1 MHRNRL
7 LVIGVLLL
15 VVGAVLPFLM
25 VLGYIKPNFPLIF
38 LTYGASLIGLFVG
51 MIGVALYMGDNRDD
65 YD

>member
-7 LVIGVLLL
+7 LVIGLLLL

-38 LTYGASLIGLFVG
+38 FTYGASLVGLFVG
-51 MIGVALYMGDNRDD
+51 MIGVALYMGDNRDE